1 VKKLLIV
8 LLILYSNFK
17 SFADKETPITVKF
30 QKTLNTIKSGEN
42 FTMSVEVASIENF
55 KEKIT
60 TSVILPIGWK
70 VIEKKNPEKTVGLTW
85 VKYVLLIDVPDFV
98 PTGKYQIAFKV
109 LANDVERKVKNQT
122 VEVVN
127 PKLYTQI
134 LDRGSLKKSGSDTLK
149 EINRK
154 IIDKTITKSFV
165 GKDSTEYAPKDSI
178 GMNDTLS
185 ATYNVNF
192 QETLL
197 KLLPG
202 KPFTIFVEVISNK
215 NIRDNIEPVLN
226 LPTGWNILI
235 KKTLGKTK
243 GVNVLKY
250 MYTLTLPSL
259 TPSGTYNIGLR
270 ALINN
275 QEVAKNMKG
284 VEVIT
289 VRGIEITPLN
299 TPEYVKEGD
308 TLRTEYLIQNLG
320 NNTEKVGLKTGRGR
334 IKITGDSV
342 EVKSNESVTVIVE
355 QIIPVTDQNSWNA
368 SSDIYVH
375 LKDSVRAITSI
386 VNIPVF
392 STKNKKSD
400 PYLRFPLEVGVWYS
414 GATLQQNR
422 YVSGLQYDVRGKGF
436 LDFGNKHYLDFVVH
450 GPNRFNLPAVGSFDQ
465 YSLSYSYKNQSTV
478 TLGDYGLRFSNLLE
492 YGRFGRGAKYDQ
504 EFKHLGFSVF
514 YLQPR
519 FFPNQRDSY
528 GGKLTFKFNNL
539 ARISADFYS
548 KDITFEN
555 NNFTTNFYGISS
567 IFENK
572 TKSFLLETE
581 LVVGTGN
588 NKVDYGGFNRL
599 TFRVGRLQVNS
610 NFIYAGKNFYG
621 FFNNSWLAVNGFTY
635 NLSRKINIGFSNNIT
650 RLNPSFDATVINTSP
665 YSSGNVAFLNYEYNA
680 NNRFTLSYNDQER
693 EDRGTIKTFH
703 FKENFARLSYNV
715 NAPKFTLWFN
725 SQYGVARNLLLKS
738 DSSVNRQSLTNT
750 IQPQFRVV
758 PWFWLGGYFEYQRTS
773 KFSDNN
779 RLNDFYFY
787 GGLARINMGKK
798 FNLNFMYRNSYAP
811 DELIEKRS
819 FLDLGVTLDLDRHVF
834 SIQGG
839 RTFIPNYDNTEQN
852 SLFFVAKYTFR
863 IGVPVVKNRNL
874 GSIRGQILGLS
885 QDIKKDGVLVRLG
898 ERKFLT
904 DPAGN
909 FYFNNL
915 LPDKYYVTMERSTM
929 GVGVVANA
937 KIPMEVIV
945 RADSTQQ
952 VTIPLTK
959 TGEIKGKIDFV
970 AIEQVGTLD
979 INKNKPLVLV
989 KMMNGK
995 ESYVTQVNKN
1005 DEFSFK
1011 EIKPDKWKITAWIPG
1026 KQEQF
1031 DISNSEEAMV
1041 LGANQVKEVQLVIK
1055 PIVRKINFSQKT
1067 YNLSSKK

>member
-1 VKKLLIV
+1 M
-8 LLILYSNFK
+8 LYANFQ
-17 SFADKETPITVKF
+17 SFGRKETPITVKF
-30 QKTLNTIKSGEN
+30 QETLNAIKSGGS
-42 FTMSVEVASIENF
+42 FTMAVEVASIENF

-60 TSVILPIGWK
+60 TSLVLPIGWK
-70 VIEKKNPEKTVGLTW
+70 VIDKKNPEKTVGLSW
-85 VKYVLLIDVPDFV
+85 VKYVITIDVPDFV

-109 LANDVERKVKNQT
+109 LANGVERKVKNQT
-122 VEVVN
+122 IEVFN
-127 PKLYTQI
+127 KKLYERVLGNTSFK
-134 LDRGSLKKSGSDTLK
+134 RNSSDTLR

-154 IIDKTITKSFV
+154 IIEQTIIKAPVVKDTTENTPKEITST
-165 GKDSTEYAPKDSI
+165 KDSLPAI
-178 GMNDTLS
+178 
-185 ATYNVNF
+185 YNVNF
-192 QETLL
+192 QEALL
-197 KLLPG
+197 KLVPG

-215 NIRDNIEPVLN
+215 NIQGNIESVLT
-226 LPTGWNILI
+226 LPEGWNILI
-235 KKTLGKTK
+235 KKTLGKNK
-243 GVNVLKY
+243 GVNMLRY

-259 TPSGTYNIGLR
+259 TPSGSYNIGLK

-275 QEVAKNMKG
+275 QEVAKNIKG
-284 VEVIT
+284 VEVIK

-320 NNTEKVGLKTGRGR
+320 NNTEKVSLKTGRGK
-334 IKITGDSV
+334 IKITGDSI
-342 EVKSNESVTVIVE
+342 EVKSNESVTVVVE

-368 SSDIYVH
+368 SSDIYVN
-375 LKDSVRAITSI
+375 LKDSIRAITSI
-386 VNIPVF
+386 VNIPVY

-422 YVSGLQYDVRGKGF
+422 YVGGLQYDARGKGF
-436 LDFGNKHYLDFVVH
+436 LDFGSKHYLDFIIH
-450 GPNRFNLPAVGSFDQ
+450 GPNRFNLPAVGSYDQ

-492 YGRFGRGAKYDQ
+492 YGRFGRGAKFDQ

-514 YLQPR
+514 YLHPR

-528 GGKLTFKFNNL
+528 GGRLSLKFNNL
-539 ARISADFYS
+539 SRISADFYS

-567 IFENK
+567 RFENK
-572 TKSFLLETE
+572 GKSFLLETE
-581 LVVGTGN
+581 LAVGTGN
-588 NKVDYGGFNRL
+588 GKVDYGGFNRL
-599 TFRVGRLQVNS
+599 IFSIGRLQVNS
-610 NFIYAGKNFYG
+610 NFMYAGKNFYG

-635 NLSRKINIGFSNNIT
+635 HLSRKINVGFSNNVT
-650 RLNPSFDATVINTSP
+650 RINPSYDVTVINTSP
-665 YSSGNVAFLNYEYNA
+665 YSSGNVAFLNYEHNTKS
-680 NNRFTLSYNDQER
+680 RFTLSYNNQER
-693 EDRGTIKTFH
+693 EDRGTVKSFH
-703 FKENFARLSYNV
+703 YKEDFARFSYNL

-725 SQYGVARNLLLKS
+725 SQYGTAQNLLAKP
-738 DSSVNRQSLTNT
+738 DSSVNRQSISNT
-750 IQPQFRVV
+750 IQPQFRVI
-758 PWFWLGGYFEYQRTS
+758 PWLWLGGYFEHQRTS

-787 GGLARINMGKK
+787 GGSARINMGKRL
-798 FNLNFMYRNSYAP
+798 NANFMYRNSYAP
-811 DELIEKRS
+811 DELIERRN

-839 RTFIPNYDNTEQN
+839 RTFIPNYDNTDQN
-852 SLFFVAKYTFR
+852 SLFFVAKYMLR
-863 IGVPVVKNRNL
+863 IGVPVAKNRNL
-874 GSIRGQILGLS
+874 GSIRGQVLGLS
-885 QDIKKDGVLVRLG
+885 EDIKKEGVLVRLG

-904 DPAGN
+904 DPSGN

-929 GVGVVANA
+929 GLGVVANI
-937 KIPMEVIV
+937 KIPMEIV
-945 RADSTQQ
+945 VKADSTQQ

-970 AIEQVGTLD
+970 AIEQIGTVD
-979 INKNKPLVLV
+979 IHKNKPLVLV
-989 KMMNGK
+989 KIVNNT

-1031 DISNSEEAMV
+1031 NISNSEEVMV
-1041 LGANQVKEVQLVIK
+1041 LGANQVKEIQLVVK
-1055 PIVRKINFSQKT
+1055 PIVRKINFSQKS